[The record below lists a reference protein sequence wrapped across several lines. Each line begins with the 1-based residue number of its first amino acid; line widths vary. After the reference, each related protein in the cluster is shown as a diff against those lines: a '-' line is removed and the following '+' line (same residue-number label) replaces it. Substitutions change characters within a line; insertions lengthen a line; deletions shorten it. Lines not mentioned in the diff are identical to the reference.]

1 MKKSNRAIKN
11 ILITGNPGVGKT
23 TLIHRL
29 ISKLDVPAGGFYTS
43 EIRDENGRRH
53 GFKIISL
60 NGDEGIMASVDIISK
75 NKVSKYGVDVE
86 TIDRIGV
93 NAIEE
98 AIENNKIIVIDEI
111 GRMEL
116 FSKRF
121 QDITISALNSPSLVL
136 GTISAKDNAF
146 TKKIKERQDTKI
158 VTLTKQN
165 FAEIETYLERLLLK
179 SEPFSKKIDGSQE

>member
-1 MKKSNRAIKN
+1 MKKGNATVKN

-29 ISKLDVPAGGFYTS
+29 ISKLNVPASGFYTS
-43 EIRDENGRRH
+43 EIRDENGKRQ

-60 NGDEGIMASVDIISK
+60 DGNEGIMASVDFISK

-93 NAIEE
+93 DAIEE
-98 AIENNKIIVIDEI
+98 AIKNNKVIVIDEI
-111 GRMEL
+111 GKMEL
-116 FSKRF
+116 FSRRF
-121 QDITISALNSPSLVL
+121 QDITMQALDSPSIVI
-136 GTISAKDNAF
+136 GTISIKDSTF
-146 TKKIKERQDTKI
+146 TKKIKERQDVKI

-165 FAEIETYLERLLLK
+165 FNEIETYIKRLLLK
-179 SEPFSKKIDGSQE
+179 LGLFLKENETS